1 MIEKGISKENYNEK
15 NINDISDV
23 LTFEE
28 AMDVLH
34 VKKTT
39 MYKLMQQPDHPNFV
53 KLGSKK
59 IITRRSLLDWIEKN
73 EGCRIF

>member
-1 MIEKGISKENYNEK
+1 MSEKGTVKDIYDEK
-15 NINDISDV
+15 SNSAVEDV

-39 MYKLMQQPDHPNFV
+39 MYKLMQQPDHPQFV
-53 KLGSKK
+53 KLGTKK
-59 IITRRSLLDWIEKN
+59 IITRKSLIDWIEKR
-73 EGCRIF
+73 EGCIIF